1 MKPSR
6 KGRDFSYFFLLL
18 LLLLVLQLLLF
29 KRQLP
34 DGKTPWQWRTE
45 KYQNCAQKLPN
56 VTSETHR
63 KGCDFSYF
71 SSSCCC
77 CSCSCNSFYSKRQLP
92 DGKTPWQWR
101 TEKYQNCAQKL
112 PNVTSETHRKG
123 CDFSY
128 FFLLLLL
135 LLLLLLFKKQL
146 PDGKTPWQ
154 WRTEKYQNCAQK
166 LPNVTSETH
175 RKGCDFSYFFLL
187 LLLLLALATPSIQ
200 KTAPGWENTMAVKDG
215 KVSKLRPKI
224 PNVTSETHRKGC
236 DFSYFFLLLLLLLL
250 LLFFLFSF
258 YSKSSSRMGKHHGSE
273 GRKSIKIAPKNSL
286 M

>member
-1 MKPSR
+1 MILAT
-6 KGRDFSYFFLLL
+6 F
-18 LLLLVLQLLLF
+18 
-29 KRQLP
+29 
-34 DGKTPWQWRTE
+34 
-45 KYQNCAQKLPN
+45 
-56 VTSETHR
+56 
-63 KGCDFSYF
+63 
-71 SSSCCC
+71 SSCCC
-77 CSCSCNSFYSKRQLP
+77 CSCSCYSFYSKRQLP

-135 LLLLLLFKKQL
+135 LLLLLQLLLFKRQL
-146 PDGKTPWQ
+146 PDGKTQWQ

-175 RKGCDFSYFFLL
+175 RKGCDF
-187 LLLLLALATPSIQ
+187 A
-200 KTAPGWENTMAVKDG
+200 
-215 KVSKLRPKI
+215 
-224 PNVTSETHRKGC
+224 

-250 LLFFLFSF
+250 SCNSF
-258 YSKSSSRMGKHHGSE
+258 YSKDSSRMGKHHGSE
-273 GRKSIKIAPKNSL
+273 GRKSIKMAPKNSL

>member
-1 MKPSR
+1 MGKHHGSEGRKSSKIAPKNSLMYLSETHR
-6 KGRDFSYFFLLL
+6 KGCDFSYFFLLL
-18 LLLLVLQLLLF
+18 LLLLLLLVLLLLLLF
-29 KRQLP
+29 
-34 DGKTPWQWRTE
+34 
-45 KYQNCAQKLPN
+45 
-56 VTSETHR
+56 
-63 KGCDFSYF
+63 
-71 SSSCCC
+71 
-77 CSCSCNSFYSKRQLP
+77 KRQLP

-135 LLLLLLFKKQL
+135 LLLLLLQLLLFKKQL

-187 LLLLLALATPSIQ
+187 LLLLLLLLQ
-200 KTAPGWENTMAVKDG
+200 LLLFKKTAPGWENTMAVKDG
-215 KVSKLRPKI
+215 KVWKLRPKT
-224 PNVTSETHRKGC
+224 P
-236 DFSYFFLLLLLLLL
+236 
-250 LLFFLFSF
+250 
-258 YSKSSSRMGKHHGSE
+258 
-273 GRKSIKIAPKNSL
+273 
-286 M
+286 

>member
-1 MKPSR
+1 MILAT
-6 KGRDFSYFFLLL
+6 FSLLL
-18 LLLLVLQLLLF
+18 LLLLLLQLLLF
-29 KRQLP
+29 
-34 DGKTPWQWRTE
+34 
-45 KYQNCAQKLPN
+45 
-56 VTSETHR
+56 
-63 KGCDFSYF
+63 
-71 SSSCCC
+71 
-77 CSCSCNSFYSKRQLP
+77 KRQLP

-135 LLLLLLFKKQL
+135 LLLRLLLLLFKRQLPDGKTPWQWRTEKYQNCAQKLFNVTSETHRKGCDFSYFFLLLLLLLMLLLLFKKQL

-187 LLLLLALATPSIQ
+187 LLLLL
-200 KTAPGWENTMAVKDG
+200 
-215 KVSKLRPKI
+215 
-224 PNVTSETHRKGC
+224 
-236 DFSYFFLLLLLLLL
+236 LLQL
-250 LLFFLFSF
+250 LLFKRQLPDGKTPWQWRTEKYQNCAQKFL
-258 YSKSSSRMGKHHGSE
+258 M
-273 GRKSIKIAPKNSL
+273 
-286 M
+286 